1 MPYER
6 LKRIASQQGLD
17 IYERKLHPNTKGLYA
32 DDVIWINRD
41 IPTQIEKRCILAE
54 ELGHYHTS
62 SGDILD
68 QKDLN
73 NRKQEKRARSWAYE
87 YLVPL
92 SKIIEA
98 YHDGIAG
105 RHALAEY
112 LEVTEEFLQS
122 AIDRYREK
130 YGLFAKHEQYTI
142 CFEPLSVI
150 ESLEE

>member
-1 MPYER
+1 M
-6 LKRIASQQGLD
+6 
-17 IYERKLHPNTKGLYA
+17 
-32 DDVIWINRD
+32 IWINRD

-54 ELGHYHTS
+54 ESVITIPAAAISWIRRISTTANRRNGH
-62 SGDILD
+62 
-68 QKDLN
+68 
-73 NRKQEKRARSWAYE
+73 AWAYE

-122 AIDRYREK
+122 AIDRYRE
-130 YGLFAKHEQYTI
+130 ERI
-142 CFEPLSVI
+142 VR
-150 ESLEE
+150 